1 MLRVF
6 FKRKIT
12 KRCGNLFFIEFL
24 LLLNSSWVKWEIF
37 KNFCHRAVLC
47 KKHKTFQTQL
57 SRSFLESSWPRTF
70 PKSQLVTD
78 RVVDFWGFWKCPV
91 LEKWVFKKDMRWTRL
106 FSNFAKIFI
115 VLCMKVE
122 THQRR
127 LWKFEKSSLDPFLDH
142 SG

>member
-78 RVVDFWGFWKCPV
+78 RVVKF
-91 LEKWVFKKDMRWTRL
+91 WVFGSVQCWRNEFLKKTWDEQG
-106 FSNFAKIFI
+106 FSSNFPKIFI

-127 LWKFEKSSLDPFLDH
+127 LWKFEKSSLDPF
-142 SG
+142 